1 MTKISNAPALSA
13 LIAFGRKAYD
23 DGARAEMSRTAFID
37 GLVAAGFTFANTA
50 AYSDKDVKS
59 GKVSNEVKVH
69 RDQLLLIG
77 AASIKI
83 KGKRL
88 SDADLKRFE
97 DESVSNKV
105 ILAGTAKGNIS
116 GETTWKGNAT
126 SWLGKVRKDLEER
139 EEAAKAQVAGTPRTP
154 STDTDI
160 ILGYLQKAYTKT
172 FKDDVTVKCDLADLQ
187 KELRVVAKTLGAE
200 LKAPTKK

>member
-1 MTKISNAPALSA
+1 MNNTSIAA

-37 GLVAAGFTFANTA
+37 GLIAAGFTVANTA
-50 AYSDKDVKS
+50 AYSDKDVKA
-59 GKVSNEVKVH
+59 GKVSNENKAH
-69 RDQLLLIG
+69 RDDLLLIG

-88 SDADLKRFE
+88 SDADLKKFA
-97 DESVSNKV
+97 DDGVSNKV

-126 SWLGKVRKDLEER
+126 SWLGKVRKELEAR
-139 EEAAKAQVAGTPRTP
+139 EEAAKAQVGGTPRPP
-154 STDTDI
+154 STHADI
-160 ILGYLQKAYTKT
+160 LLGYYQKAYIKT
-172 FKDDVTVKCDLADLQ
+172 CKDDINVPCDLAELQ
-187 KELRVVAKTLGAE
+187 KLMRAVAKLLGGE
-200 LKAPTKK
+200 LKAPAKK